1 MFSPCK
7 FRQILFLCIAMT
19 PASQT
24 HEYMQVTPVFWI
36 AFNAFLLT
44 MLLLDLGVFRKK
56 SHVVSFRE
64 SLTWVGVWVSLSM
77 VFALLVNMWFGKER
91 ALMYLTGYV
100 IELSLS
106 VDNLFVFI
114 LIFSYFSVP
123 AEYQHR
129 VLFWGILGALVMR
142 LIFIFSGAAL
152 LERFD
157 WMIYVFGAIL
167 VYSGVKMVTEKDKK
181 IDPEKNFV
189 IKFLRRT
196 LPISNQYHGNKF
208 FIREN
213 GKVVATL
220 LFVVLIMIEVTDLV
234 FAVDSVP
241 AILAITTDRFI
252 VYTSNAFAI
261 LGLRS
266 LYFAL
271 AGVVNLFRYLPY
283 GLSVVLVFIG
293 VKMLLHH
300 YVKIPVEISLL
311 VVLSVIVVSVVASLL
326 IKEKKQEAVEK
337 DSPK

>member
-1 MFSPCK
+1 M
-7 FRQILFLCIAMT
+7 
-19 PASQT
+19 
-24 HEYMQVTPVFWI
+24 EVTPVFWI

-44 MLLLDLGVFRKK
+44 MLLIDLGVFNRK
-56 SHVVSFRE
+56 SHVISFKE
-64 SLTWVGVWVSLSM
+64 SLTWVGVWVTLSM
-77 VFALLVNMWFGKER
+77 VFAFLVYELFGKEK

-114 LIFSYFSVP
+114 LIFSFFSVP

-142 LIFIFSGAAL
+142 LIFIFAGAAL

-157 WMIYVFGAIL
+157 WMIYFFGVIL
-167 VYSGVKMVTEKDKK
+167 VYSGIKMVTEKDKK
-181 IDPEKNFV
+181 IDPEKNV
-189 IKFLRRT
+189 IIKFLRRT
-196 LPISNQYHGNKF
+196 LPISNQYHGDKF
-208 FIREN
+208 FVREN

-220 LFVVLIMIEVTDLV
+220 LFVVLVMIEVTDLV

-271 AGVVNLFRYLPY
+271 AGVMGLFRYLPY
-283 GLSVVLVFIG
+283 GLSVILVFIG
-293 VKMLLHH
+293 AKMLLHSF
-300 YVKIPVEISLL
+300 VPISVEVSLMVVMGVILISILT
-311 VVLSVIVVSVVASLL
+311 SVL
-326 IKEKKQEAVEK
+326 IKEKKPANLENPNA
-337 DSPK
+337 

>member
-1 MFSPCK
+1 M
-7 FRQILFLCIAMT
+7 
-19 PASQT
+19 
-24 HEYMQVTPVFWI
+24 EVTPVFWI

-44 MLLLDLGVFRKK
+44 MLLIDLGVFNRK
-56 SHVVSFRE
+56 SHVISFKE
-64 SLTWVGVWVSLSM
+64 SLTWVGVWVILSM
-77 VFALLVNMWFGKER
+77 VFAFLVSQWFGKER

-114 LIFSYFSVP
+114 LIFSFFSVP

-142 LIFIFSGAAL
+142 LIFIFAGAAL

-157 WMIYVFGAIL
+157 WMIYFFGVIL
-167 VYSGVKMVTEKDKK
+167 VYSGIKMVTEKDKK
-181 IDPEKNFV
+181 IDPEKNV
-189 IKFLRRT
+189 IIKFLRRT
-196 LPISNQYHGNKF
+196 LPISNQYHGDKF
-208 FIREN
+208 FVREN

-220 LFVVLIMIEVTDLV
+220 LFVVLVMIEVTDLV

-271 AGVVNLFRYLPY
+271 AGVMGLFRYLPY
-283 GLSVVLVFIG
+283 GLSVILVFIG
-293 VKMLLHH
+293 AKMLLHSF
-300 YVKIPVEISLL
+300 VPITVEVSLM
-311 VVLSVIVVSVVASLL
+311 VVISVILISILASVL
-326 IKEKKQEAVEK
+326 IKEKQPANPENPNV
-337 DSPK
+337 

>member
-1 MFSPCK
+1 M
-7 FRQILFLCIAMT
+7 
-19 PASQT
+19 
-24 HEYMQVTPVFWI
+24 EVTPVFWI
-36 AFNAFLLT
+36 AFNSFLLL
-44 MLLLDLGVFRKK
+44 MLLLDLGVFHRK
-56 SHVVSFRE
+56 SHTVSFKE
-64 SLTWVGVWVSLSM
+64 SLTWVGVWVAFSM
-77 VFALLVNMWFGKER
+77 IFAFIVYQLFGKER
-91 ALMYLTGYV
+91 ALMYITGYV

-114 LIFSYFSVP
+114 LIFSFFSVP

-157 WMIYVFGAIL
+157 WIIYLFGAIL
-167 VYSGVKMVTEKDKK
+167 VYSGIKMVTEKDKK

-189 IKFLRRT
+189 IRLLRKT

-213 GKVVATL
+213 GKIVATL
-220 LFVVLIMIEVTDLV
+220 LFVVLVMIEVTDLV

-271 AGVVNLFRYLPY
+271 AGVMNLFRYLPY
-283 GLSVVLVFIG
+283 GLSVILVFIG
-293 VKMLLHH
+293 AKMLLHSIIH
-300 YVKIPVEISLL
+300 ISVEVSLL
-311 VVLSVIVVSVVASLL
+311 VVVSVIITSVIASLL
-326 IKEKKQEAVEK
+326 IKEKQPANPENTN
-337 DSPK
+337 S

>member
-1 MFSPCK
+1 MSP
-7 FRQILFLCIAMT
+7 T
-19 PASQT
+19 DPT
-24 HEYMQVTPVFWI
+24 HEYMQVTPIFWI

-77 VFALLVNMWFGKER
+77 VFAFLVNMWFGKER

-157 WMIYVFGAIL
+157 WMIYIFGAIL

-181 IDPEKNFV
+181 IDPEKNIV

-311 VVLSVIVVSVVASLL
+311 VVLSVIIISVVASLL
-326 IKEKKQEAVEK
+326 IKEKKEEAVEK
-337 DSPK
+337 D

>member
-1 MFSPCK
+1 
-7 FRQILFLCIAMT
+7 MT